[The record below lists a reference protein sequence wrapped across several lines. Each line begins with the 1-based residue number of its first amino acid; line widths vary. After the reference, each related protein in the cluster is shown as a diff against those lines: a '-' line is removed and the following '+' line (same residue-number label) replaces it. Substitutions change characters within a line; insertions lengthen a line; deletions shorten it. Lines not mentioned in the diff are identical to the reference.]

1 MLGNGFWCVS
11 GFHKVTKWPVLL
23 RSSAPSATATGQS
36 RWARKAR
43 GEVQPTPREE
53 NYLKHEETR
62 FGEQGIAKPG
72 CRAVWSSGW
81 CKRKITSVPQLNKIR
96 TNQFYIP
103 QNAPRAPESK
113 AKYILTNTR
122 KTIAITPMYVACVH
136 RLLSP
141 IHLVDLHL
149 KERTVLIWQ
158 NDGLKQ
164 DVTLNKCRGEKIKM
178 HTEETTCMKHIPLPK
193 KNIKG

>member
-1 MLGNGFWCVS
+1 MLGTGFLCVS
-11 GFHKVTKWPVLL
+11 GFHKVTKRPVLL
-23 RSSAPSATATGQS
+23 QGSAPSAKAAGQS

-43 GEVQPTPREE
+43 GEAQPTPREE
-53 NYLKHEETR
+53 NYWKQARR
-62 FGEQGIAKPG
+62 FGEQGITKPG
-72 CRAVWSSGW
+72 FRAAWSSGW
-81 CKRKITSVPQLNKIR
+81 WKRKITSVPHLNRIR

-103 QNAPRAPESK
+103 QNTPRAPESN
-113 AKYILTNTR
+113 AKYILTNTG
-122 KTIAITPMYVACVH
+122 KTIAITPMYVVCVH

-141 IHLVDLHL
+141 IHLVDSHL

-158 NDGLKQ
+158 NDGLKH
-164 DVTLNKCRGEKIKM
+164 DVTLNKYKGEKIKM